1 MCRGGMK
8 LRRRCSF
15 CSNFASLV
23 CAPFPRSVSK
33 QSVLKQATDLDR
45 FVDSGNE
52 KTPELHGI

>member
-1 MCRGGMK
+1 MK